1 MVRVSLDRSLAA
13 EWFGG
18 KDAVEA
24 KAGNVLQ
31 LVDALDRMAPG
42 FAEIAPVRTVFAVD
56 GEITADWSVAINDA
70 SEVILLPRIGGG

>member
-1 MVRVSLDRSLAA
+1 MVKVSLDRSLAA

-18 KDAVEA
+18 RDTVEA
-24 KAGNVLQ
+24 EGGNVLQ
-31 LVDALDRMAPG
+31 LVEALDRISPG

-56 GEITADWSVAINDA
+56 GEVTADWSVAINDA

>member
-1 MVRVSLDRSLAA
+1 MVKVSLDRSLAA

-18 KDAVEA
+18 RDVVEA
-24 KAGNVLQ
+24 EAGSVLQ

-56 GEITADWSVAINDA
+56 GEVTADWSVAINDA
-70 SEVILLPRIGGG
+70 SEVFLLPRIGGG

>member
-18 KDAVEA
+18 RDTVEA
-24 KAGNVLQ
+24 EGGNVLQ
-31 LVDALDRMAPG
+31 LVEALDRISPG

-56 GEITADWSVAINDA
+56 GEVTADWSVAINDA

>member
-18 KDAVEA
+18 RDAVEA
-24 KAGNVLQ
+24 EAGNVLQ
-31 LVDALDRMAPG
+31 LVDALNRMAPG

-56 GEITADWSVAINDA
+56 GEVTADWSVALSDA